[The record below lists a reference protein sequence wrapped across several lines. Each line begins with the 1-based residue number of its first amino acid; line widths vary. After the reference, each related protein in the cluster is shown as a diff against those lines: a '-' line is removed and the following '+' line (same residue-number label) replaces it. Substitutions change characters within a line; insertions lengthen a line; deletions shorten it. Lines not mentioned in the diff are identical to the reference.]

1 MSDNP
6 VEDTNMPSA
15 PELSEAPAETEAV
28 AAASAVSDA
37 PVVAPEEE
45 APSSAE
51 LTSDAEVV
59 AASEQEPD
67 PESPTAAE
75 PEPEATA
82 PAEPEAEATAPAEP
96 EAEVTAPAEPEPE
109 ATAPPEPEPE
119 APAAVEVPAAEVPA
133 PAPTSAPRPGPPRIT
148 PAALA
153 GRIHAPAHSVPAPPP
168 PSESAR
174 FGRVADDGTV
184 YVTDG
189 DTERPVGSYPDASND
204 DALQYFA
211 RKYDELLA
219 QADLLHQ
226 RLTAAE
232 VPAKEAGD
240 SLTALQEHTA
250 EPMVV
255 GDLAALRE
263 RVAGIET
270 MVAERREAE
279 AAERAAAKAQA
290 ATEREALVAEA
301 ETIAGQPV
309 DKVQW
314 KSSSERMR
322 GLLDQWKQHQRS
334 GPKLDKPT
342 ENALWQRFSHAR
354 NSFDKARRTHF
365 AQLEDTQAGAK
376 RAKDALVKEAE
387 QLATS
392 KDWAPTARAFK
403 GLMDQWRLAGRAS
416 RNDDDALW
424 ARFKA
429 AQDAFFAAKDEV
441 NAAEDQE
448 FRANLAVKEQ
458 LLTEAQA
465 ILSVTNLEAA
475 KAQLRVIQDKW
486 DKAGKVPRGD
496 IERIEKVM
504 RRVESTVREAEDAKW
519 KTSNPEVAARAN
531 SMVTQLEASIAGIS
545 DDLAKAEAAG
555 NARKVKDL
563 TAKLEAQQAWL
574 AQARAGLGG

>member
-6 VEDTNMPSA
+6 VEDTTMPSA
-15 PELSEAPAETEAV
+15 PDSGDAPATADVE
-28 AAASAVSDA
+28 SAVVAEALPEGIADA
-37 PVVAPEEE
+37 SVVAPEE
-45 APSSAE
+45 APP
-51 LTSDAEVV
+51 TDA
-59 AASEQEPD
+59 A
-67 PESPTAAE
+67 
-75 PEPEATA
+75 PEPVQA
-82 PAEPEAEATAPAEP
+82 PT
-96 EAEVTAPAEPEPE
+96 
-109 ATAPPEPEPE
+109 
-119 APAAVEVPAAEVPA
+119 PAALPK
-133 PAPTSAPRPGPPRIT
+133 PRPPMIPT

-153 GRIHAPAHSVPAPPP
+153 GRIHAPAVSVPAPPP

-174 FGRVADDGTV
+174 FGRVDDDGTV

-189 DTERPVGSYPDASND
+189 DIERAVGSYPDASND

-226 RLTAAE
+226 RLTSTE
-232 VPAKEAGD
+232 VPGKEAAD
-240 SLTALQEHTA
+240 ALTALQEHTA
-250 EPMVV
+250 EPLVV
-255 GDLAALRE
+255 GDLAALRDK
-263 RVAGIET
+263 VTGIQALVT
-270 MVAERREAE
+270 ERRAAE

-290 ATEREALVAEA
+290 ATERETLVSEA
-301 ETIAGQPV
+301 ETIAAQPV

-322 GLLDQWKQHQRS
+322 ALLDEWKQHQRS
-334 GPKLDKPT
+334 GPKLDKPI

-376 RAKDALVKEAE
+376 RAKESLVKEAE
-387 QLATS
+387 QLAIS

-416 RNDDDALW
+416 RSDDDALW

-429 AQDAFFAAKDEV
+429 AQDAFFAAKDQV
-441 NAAEDQE
+441 NAAEDEE

-458 LLTEAQA
+458 LLTEAEA
-465 ILSVTNLEAA
+465 ILPVTDLDAA

-486 DKAGKVPRGD
+486 DRAGKVPRGD
-496 IERIEKVM
+496 IERIEKAM
-504 RRVESTVREAEDAKW
+504 RRVETTVRDAEDAKW

-531 SMVTQLEASIAGIS
+531 SMVTQLESSIAGIRE
-545 DDLAKAEAAG
+545 DLTKAEAAG
-555 NARKVKDL
+555 NARKVKEL
-563 TAKLEAQQAWL
+563 QAKVEAQEAWL